1 MLIYMATNKGNGKM
15 YIGQTVGGLRRRKRR
30 HISDALSKRD
40 NMYFHKAIRKYGSDN
55 FNWIIIHNYIT
66 TIEDLNVLEIFY
78 IKKYNSFG
86 EFGYNLN
93 AGGNNALASE
103 ETKKRMSESGKGKNK
118 GKKRSEETKR
128 RISETNKGRKLSE
141 KTKRRISE
149 AQSGKKFSED
159 HKKKMSEVRKGK
171 RCGKDNSQATPITI
185 GDKYFDTIT
194 EAAKFIGVSRSTI
207 RDRILHKTKWKN
219 YHYAAKIK

>member
-1 MLIYMATNKGNGKM
+1 MATNSINGKM
-15 YIGQTVGGLRRRKRR
+15 YIGQTIFSLRRRKRR
-30 HISDALSKRD
+30 HISDTLSKRD
-40 NMYFHKAIRKYGSDN
+40 NMYFHNSLRKYGSDN
-55 FNWIIIHNYIT
+55 FEWVIIHDDIT

-93 AGGNNALASE
+93 TGGNNALASE

-149 AQSGKKFSED
+149 AQSGKKLSEE
-159 HKKKMSEVRKGK
+159 HKRKISEAQKGK
-171 RCGKDNSQATPITI
+171 YKGKASPHAASITI
-185 GDKYFDTIT
+185 DGEYFDTLT
-194 EAAKFIGVSRSTI
+194 EAGKFLKLTPSAVRY
-207 RDRILHKTKWKN
+207 RILHKTKWKN
-219 YHYAAKIK
+219 YHYATK